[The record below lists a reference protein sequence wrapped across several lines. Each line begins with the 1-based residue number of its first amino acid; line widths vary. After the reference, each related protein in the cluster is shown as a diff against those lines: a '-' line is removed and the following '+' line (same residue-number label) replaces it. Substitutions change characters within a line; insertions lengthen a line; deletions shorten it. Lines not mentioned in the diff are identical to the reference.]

1 MRKES
6 RIVIES
12 FLNRKPKKMKNTES
26 TGQELRLFG
35 NTIAWHV
42 GDENIGITMAGWG
55 SDTTRDRLNTLFRL
69 AKISAGIFQRD
80 HEQYISCEGE
90 TKPLGTRDV
99 YYFYFAK
106 P

>member
-12 FLNRKPKKMKNTES
+12 FLAGKPRKIKNTES

-42 GDENIGITMAGWG
+42 GEKHVGITMAGWG
-55 SDTTRDRLNTLFRL
+55 SVTTRDRLNTLFRL

-80 HEQYISCEGE
+80 HEQYISCDGE

-99 YYFYFAK
+99 YYFAK